1 MGQMSSHNGSLR
13 PDSQTRTKYFPLEGG
28 GGYGY
33 GGGGYG
39 GVGYGGV
46 GYGRGGYGRG
56 GYGRW

>member
-46 GYGRGGYGRG
+46 GYGRGGYGR
-56 GYGRW
+56 W